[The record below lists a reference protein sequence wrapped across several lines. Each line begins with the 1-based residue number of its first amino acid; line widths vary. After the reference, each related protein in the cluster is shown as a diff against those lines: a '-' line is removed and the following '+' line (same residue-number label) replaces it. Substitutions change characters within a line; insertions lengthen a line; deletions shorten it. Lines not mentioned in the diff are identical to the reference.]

1 MENIVTK
8 KESGFFISY
17 HFVYLVIIICLSTYI
32 IWQGGKGT
40 KVIEDPETK
49 AKLLKIQSERDSI
62 LKVQG
67 DLFLKIKEADLVIEK
82 KDLEIKNGKAR
93 ISSIESRLKNMNSQL
108 LESQQRIEKTK
119 EAIKNLE
126 TNIPLKEG
134 EELIVSLKQKFR
146 K

>member
-17 HFVYLVIIICLSTYI
+17 HFVYLVIIICLLTYI

-40 KVIEDPETK
+40 KVIKDPETE
-49 AKLLKIQSERDSI
+49 AKLQKIQSERDSI
-62 LKVQG
+62 LRVQEE
-67 DLFLKIKEADLVIEK
+67 LFSKIKEAALVIEK
-82 KDLEIKNGKAR
+82 KDLEIKNDKAR
-93 ISSIESRLKNMNSQL
+93 ISSMQSKLKDMNSQL
-108 LESQQRIEKTK
+108 LSSQQRIEKTK

-126 TNIPLKEG
+126 TNIPSKEG